1 MQWTTRLRT
10 NAYASCQPDSP
21 AGPDRR
27 RFLGNVVKAA
37 GGLLLGDLAGVT
49 AATAQT
55 RGAGGHRREIHR
67 LGWPQPWNRSPRS
80 QAMAAGQGWW
90 PLNAAWIVVWSSEE
104 MIGHVLQTQKLLG
117 KRGIETDWK
126 TLSPPGSRTRRSF
139 RGIQIANTGALG
151 VLALLANKVPM
162 RAPQSIRRRRRTRRR
177 YRSTRRS
184 RAFPISRARRC

>member
-1 MQWTTRLRT
+1 MPTRR
-10 NAYASCQPDSP
+10 AADSP

-37 GGLLLGDLAGVT
+37 GGLLLGDLAGSPPHR
-49 AATAQT
+49 ADP
-55 RGAGGHRREIHR
+55 RGAGGHVAEIHR
-67 LGWPQPWNRSPRS
+67 LGWPQRTNRSPRS
-80 QAMAAGQGWW
+80 QKQWLQGKGWW

-104 MIGHVLQTQKLLG
+104 MIGHVLRRKLLE

-126 TLSPPGSRTRRSF
+126 TFVAAGFSNEAFIPGRIHREYGR
-139 RGIQIANTGALG
+139 LG

-162 RAPQSIRRRRRTRRR
+162 RGRSPFAGADARGDGT
-177 YRSTRRS
+177 RSTRRS